1 MCLEVDGCLILNIVL
16 QTVAQLLQPAS
27 RQQSAAILSSIEFD
41 AENKLFA
48 TAGVSK
54 QISFYDFPSILAEPA
69 ATSRD
74 PVLELTSRWKLSC
87 IAWNQV
93 QSFCPLHQ

>member
-1 MCLEVDGCLILNIVL
+1 M
-16 QTVAQLLQPAS
+16 ARLLRPAS

-41 AENKLFA
+41 AESKVFA

-54 QISFYDFPSILAEPA
+54 QISFYDFPSIMAEPA
-69 ATSRD
+69 AESQD
-74 PVLELTSRWKLSC
+74 PVMELTSRWKLSC

-93 QSFCPLHQ
+93 CMSSTISGSLAGSA